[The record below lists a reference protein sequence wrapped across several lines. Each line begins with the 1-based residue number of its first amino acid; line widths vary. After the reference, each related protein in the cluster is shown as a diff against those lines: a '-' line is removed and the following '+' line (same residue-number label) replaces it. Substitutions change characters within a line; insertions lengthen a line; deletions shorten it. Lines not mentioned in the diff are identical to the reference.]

1 MIQTSNALNPQS
13 PQARAI
19 YDLAIDWARFFG
31 FDLGGMTLLLLGFG
45 SGVNA
50 S

>member
-1 MIQTSNALNPQS
+1 MHTSNALNPQS
-13 PQARAI
+13 TQAHGI
-19 YDLAIDWARFFG
+19 YDLGIVWARFFC
-31 FDLGGMTLLLLGFG
+31 FDLGGTTLLLLGFG

>member
-1 MIQTSNALNPQS
+1 MHASNALDPQP

-19 YDLAIDWARFFG
+19 YDLAIDLARFFC

>member
-1 MIQTSNALNPQS
+1 MQTSNALDPQS

-19 YDLAIDWARFFG
+19 YDLVIDWARFFG
-31 FDLGGMTLLLLGFG
+31 FDLGRMALLLLGFG

>member
-1 MIQTSNALNPQS
+1 MHTSNALDPQS

-19 YDLAIDWARFFG
+19 YDLAIDWARFFCS
-31 FDLGGMTLLLLGFG
+31 DLGGMTLLLLGFG

-50 S
+50 R